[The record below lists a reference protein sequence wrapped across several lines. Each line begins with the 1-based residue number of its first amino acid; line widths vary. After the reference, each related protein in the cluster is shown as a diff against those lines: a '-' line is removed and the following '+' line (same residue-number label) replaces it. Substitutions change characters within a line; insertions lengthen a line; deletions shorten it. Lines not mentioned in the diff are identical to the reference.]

1 MSLCDLVNKDRALEI
16 GFSASLGNSD
26 SVTGHYLLLLIRKA
40 QVSQFSKLLLVAREI
55 GTDEYFRLNGNKV
68 NEERAA

>member
-1 MSLCDLVNKDRALEI
+1 MSLCDLVTKDRALEI

>member
-1 MSLCDLVNKDRALEI
+1 MSLCDLVTKDRALEI

-26 SVTGHYLLLLIRKA
+26 SVRGHYLLLLIRKA
-40 QVSQFSKLLLVAREI
+40 QVSQLSKLLLVAREI